1 MISPDE
7 FLFQVV
13 HICLKISENI
23 HSNLPDILTVMT
35 DNLSI

>member
-13 HICLKISENI
+13 HICLKISENTY
-23 HSNLPDILTVMT
+23 SNLPDILTLMP